1 MAKGNN
7 KATTPA
13 TGTTGTTPTQ
23 PAALYT
29 LTAKGQG
36 YSPTGTHAGGPK
48 AGATVGVGGSNAA
61 SWAAMAALLAQGP
74 QPLAALKAACGTHG
88 SFAAY
93 AVRRGW
99 LAPVSQ

>member
-1 MAKGNN
+1 MGNKVN
-7 KATTPA
+7 KATAPA
-13 TGTTGTTPTQ
+13 AQPAPTQ
-23 PAALYT
+23 PPALYA

-36 YSPTGTHAGGPK
+36 YSPTTTHGGGPK

-61 SWAAMAALLAQGP
+61 SWAALTAALASGP
-74 QPLAALKAACGTHG
+74 QPLAALKAACGTH
-88 SFAAY
+88 STFAAY

>member
-1 MAKGNN
+1 MGNKANKGNTGTQ
-7 KATTPA
+7 ATTA
-13 TGTTGTTPTQ
+13 TTQ
-23 PAALYT
+23 APVLYT

-36 YSPTGTHAGGPK
+36 YSPTTTHGGGPK
-48 AGATVGVGGSNAA
+48 AGASVGVGGSNAG